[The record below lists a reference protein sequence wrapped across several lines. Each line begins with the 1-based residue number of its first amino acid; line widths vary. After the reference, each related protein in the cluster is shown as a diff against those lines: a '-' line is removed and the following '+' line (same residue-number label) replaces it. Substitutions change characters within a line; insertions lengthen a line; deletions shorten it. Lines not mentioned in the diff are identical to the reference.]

1 MMLVEYDPAGQGRRV
16 VEVVAAVVAEYVP
29 GAQLVTT
36 VSPVASQYV
45 LEGHFMHVTGSFADV
60 VVE

>member
-1 MMLVEYDPAGQGRRV
+1 MHV

-45 LEGHFMHVTGSFADV
+45 PGRHFMHVACSFADD

>member
-1 MMLVEYDPAGQGRRV
+1 M
-16 VEVVAAVVAEYVP
+16 VAAVVAEYVP
-29 GAQLVTT
+29 AAQLVTT

-45 LEGHFMHVTGSFADV
+45 PGRHFMHVAGSFADV

>member
-1 MMLVEYDPAGQGRRV
+1 M
-16 VEVVAAVVAEYVP
+16 VAAVVAEYVP

-45 LEGHFMHVTGSFADV
+45 PGRHFMHVAGSFADV

>member
-1 MMLVEYDPAGQGRRV
+1 MMLVEYDPAGQGRHV
-16 VEVVAAVVAEYVP
+16 VDEVAAVVAEYVP

-45 LEGHFMHVTGSFADV
+45 PGGHSMQ
-60 VVE
+60 VEAAWAASVGE